1 MKICPKCK
9 RRTGDA
15 QCDACN
21 IVFAE
26 YEQRKQEQTAQVYKL
41 ISTGEL
47 EQAKALAQKLSDE
60 FPDSKGDF
68 ILLIS
73 NINRDLNI
81 AGKYLQ
87 AQALFDKGECENAA
101 LLLRNL
107 KAFDPGLSDKVIS
120 LRRRAQQHSDDD
132 SKFEEAA
139 KLFAQQDY
147 DAARKLFLQ
156 LKGGGGKHQRAT
168 KEFLAR
174 IQDIKD
180 DLLREAVDSV
190 GGNFFNA
197 ARERLAILTQ
207 QFPEVAQEQKALFS
221 LLEKRRTISE
231 KLAEAAAKAKQEK
244 RYLEAKV
251 LYFFLI
257 CQDPDFRPT
266 LLAQLE
272 EIGPQPA
279 VSLADGAQEE
289 LAVLAALGITADN
302 RGLLKLSPQETARN
316 IEQIATI
323 TPVLAIT
330 PSLADYSSQPVDI
343 NGEEVADFA

>member
-9 RRTGDA
+9 RRTGDE
-15 QCDACN
+15 QCDTCE

-41 ISTGEL
+41 ISSGEL
-47 EQAKALAQKLSDE
+47 EQAKTLAQKLSDE

-87 AQALFDKGECENAA
+87 AQELFKQGEHESVA

-120 LRRRAQQHSDDD
+120 LRRRAQQRSDDD
-132 SKFEEAA
+132 SKLEQAS
-139 KLFAQQDY
+139 KLFAHQDY
-147 DAARKLFLQ
+147 DAARKLLLP
-156 LKGGGGKHQRAT
+156 LKGGKYQRTAD
-168 KEFLAR
+168 ELLSR
-174 IQDIKD
+174 IEEIKGA
-180 DLLREAVDSV
+180 LLREVVDSV
-190 GGNFFNA
+190 GSNFFNA
-197 ARERLAILTQ
+197 ARERLEILTK
-207 QFPEVAQEQKALFS
+207 QFPEVQQEQAALFA
-221 LLEKRRTISE
+221 LLEKRRKISE

-251 LYFFLI
+251 LYSFLI
-257 CQDPDFRPT
+257 CQDPDLRPS
-266 LLAQLE
+266 LLASLE
-272 EIGPQPA
+272 EMGAQPA
-279 VSLADGAQEE
+279 VSLADGAQQE
-289 LAVLAALGITADN
+289 LTVLAELGIMADN
-302 RGLLKLSPQETARN
+302 RGLLKLLPQEALN
-316 IEQIATI
+316 SEQLTSIA
-323 TPVLAIT
+323 PVLAISA
-330 PSLADYSSQPVDI
+330 SLTDYPSQPVDI